1 MIKLQDAVL
10 RKPTFEKT
18 ATYELP
24 QDVTNWNS
32 EILEKFFEEVNY
44 LPKDINT
51 EIVVNSIDENKG
63 YAKGS
68 VVVWYGNRKLNFP
81 IIVKDFQLYP
91 FDVYITEKDG
101 KFKYNNA
108 TEVNVKTYLMSNEIG
123 KIENMYDAAMGANIK
138 TPGNISPKRHINLS
152 DDYNIDWISA
162 YPNFTKMSSDWR
174 EEDFKH
180 LKNVLEKNADIASS
194 FVDTTG
200 DLVNNIINLNRGKQA
215 IPRDKAQ
222 GKLDLNNVVDAKQAL
237 TVIDAEMFD
246 TAKLIPIKPPAV
258 CELRLYQYPSMED
271 FMDRGDSEL
280 LRFSA
285 SKTGKPITGV
295 VLDYKTI
302 ETSGN
307 CPIECAS
314 SVTSKDADPI
324 EQARAVRNRR
334 PQIFICSE
342 GKYYSTDDDWG
353 KSGICFYGSNIL
365 SIPGMVDKI
374 VERIANKT
382 TNDYLRFNK
391 DNHGNG
397 DDKIFHRNL
406 ELRQG
411 KENVENGDAIKSH
424 YQSIIPWPA
433 TVYPNFASQNKE
445 LLLIYGNN
453 DTYECVKISGPF
465 KRYRVNGTTA
475 YACSEMALIPARIAV
490 IQQVGSVTD
499 PVYKMIAGESKKVY
513 LIPENTLVINMDF
526 MERLNK
532 DDFMSPAKPIQK
544 IYEEASI
551 LKVAIDLG
559 QDGYR
564 IYGSPVKPLQKIAHF
579 DDNTCLNTKDAINVL
594 KILGMEKTAAE
605 KALKTVLIK
614 NAESPGSSIM
624 VYGVRNDY
632 INPKLYDGI
641 EKQARVRDIYRQLA
655 AELKIDLIKEASVI
669 SDPEAVDV
677 MLSLNFVNED
687 NLNEY
692 VDQVHIIK
700 KVIGKLSAMLVA
712 SRMGL
717 SDIDETATKK
727 AIDGLDNVVKGLE
740 NIKLS
745 ISNQG

>member
-10 RKPTFEKT
+10 NKPTFEKT

-24 QDVTNWNS
+24 KDVTNWNA
-32 EILEKFFEEVNY
+32 EILEKFFEEINY

-81 IIVKDFQLYP
+81 IIVKDFNLYP
-91 FDVYITEKDG
+91 FDIYVTEHDG

-108 TEVNVKTYLMSNEIG
+108 TENNVKTYLMSSEIG

-152 DDYNIDWISA
+152 DDYNIDFISA
-162 YPNFTKMSSDWR
+162 FPNFTKMSSYWK
-174 EEDFKH
+174 EEDFNH
-180 LKNVLEKNADIASS
+180 LKEVLEKNADVAHA
-194 FVDTTG
+194 FMDTTG
-200 DLVNNIINLNRGKQA
+200 DLVNNVINLNKGRQS
-215 IPRDKAQ
+215 IIRDKTE
-222 GKLDLNNVVDAKQAL
+222 GKLDLNNIVDTKQAL
-237 TVIDAEMFD
+237 TVIDSELFD
-246 TAKLIPIKPPAV
+246 TSKLIPIKAPVV
-258 CELRLYQYPSMED
+258 CELRLYQFPSMED
-271 FMDRGDSEL
+271 FMDRGNSEL

-285 SKTGKPITGV
+285 SKTGKPITGI
-295 VLDYKTI
+295 VLDYKQI
-302 ETSGN
+302 HECGN
-307 CPIECAS
+307 QTAECCPISPANS
-314 SVTSKDADPI
+314 DPV

-334 PQIFICSE
+334 PQIFIDSD

-353 KSGICFYGSNIL
+353 KSGICFYGSNVL
-365 SIPGMVDKI
+365 SVPGMLDKVI
-374 VERIANKT
+374 NRISNKT
-382 TNDYLRFNK
+382 TNDYLRYNK

-406 ELRQG
+406 ELKQG
-411 KENVENGDAIKSH
+411 KENLENGNAIKGN

-445 LLLIYGNN
+445 LLLIYGSN

-465 KRYRVNGTTA
+465 KRYKVNGTTA
-475 YACSEMALIPARIAV
+475 YACADIALIPARIST

-513 LIPENTLVINMDF
+513 LIPENTIVINMDF
-526 MERLNK
+526 MECLNH
-532 DDFMSPAKPIQK
+532 DDFMRPDKSIQK

-551 LKVAIDLG
+551 LKIAIDLG
-559 QDGYR
+559 SDGYR
-564 IYGSPVKPLQKIAHF
+564 ISGDPVKPLQKIANF
-579 DDNTCLNTKDAINVL
+579 NDSTCLGTKDAMNIL

-605 KALKTVLIK
+605 KALKNVLIK
-614 NAESPGSSIM
+614 NAENQGSSVI

-632 INPKLYDGI
+632 INPHLYDGI
-641 EKQARVRDIYRQLA
+641 EKQARIKNIYKQIA
-655 AELKIDLIKEASVI
+655 SELKIDLIKEASVI

-692 VDQVHIIK
+692 VDQIQIIK
-700 KVIGKLSAMLVA
+700 KVIGNLSGMLIA

-717 SDIDETATKK
+717 SDIDENATKK

-745 ISNQG
+745 IQK